1 MTKPLALGGLVL
13 GLSLVGYA
21 VFGRE
26 TDEEKILGVLARL
39 EKTIRVDGDTA
50 TNPLV
55 RGAALRRDFSDV
67 FDRNVRYR
75 IPELSS
81 PGSGAESLVSL
92 ALQSSTGLT
101 TLDVSFSRPEVRLVP
116 TANASVDATAKVRA
130 FRGTEPYEEGNRRV
144 HFELS
149 KASGK
154 WRIDAFSVEPPE
166 R

>member
-39 EKTIRVDGDTA
+39 EKAIRVDGDTA
-50 TNPLV
+50 TNPLL

-81 PGSGAESLVSL
+81 PGSGTESLVSL
-92 ALQSSTGLT
+92 ALESSAALT
-101 TLDVSFSRPEVRLVP
+101 TLDVSFSRPDVRLIP
-116 TANASVDATAKVRA
+116 PSNASVNTTAKIRA
-130 FRGTEPYEEGNRRV
+130 FRGTEPYDEGDRRV
-144 HFELS
+144 HFEFS
-149 KASGK
+149 KASGQ
-154 WRIDAFSVEPPE
+154 WRIDALAVEPPE